1 MFYAPTPTVTSSK
14 SVKNPTRTVTP
25 IKSTVLST
33 TTLKVKYVTSY
44 DLLVSNKLVTRT
56 AKCTVSEA
64 PVADQSA
71 TVTPSG
77 APAETTDSTVVAKR
91 EFNMDSYIQARHAN
105 LDHAIAKRAPD
116 VATITSVITDPASF
130 STSMVI
136 MTAPAVTFQS
146 TVLVSTSSTSTPMAV
161 TLYANA
167 QVIVTAP
174 QVTVTKVR
182 TLQQDIEYTS
192 ATKYATATITT
203 TVTPS
208 AAAKRC
214 AASGGFM
221 Q

>member
-1 MFYAPTPTVTSSK
+1 MYYAPTPTVTSSK
-14 SVKNPTRTVTP
+14 SVRNPTRTITP

-44 DLLVSNKLVTRT
+44 DLVVSNKLVTRT
-56 AKCTVSEA
+56 AHCTVSEA

-77 APAETTDSTVVAKR
+77 APAETTTDAAVVAR
-91 EFNMDSYIQARHAN
+91 DFNMDSYIQARHAN
-105 LDHAIAKRAPD
+105 LENAIVKRAPD
-116 VATITSVITDPASF
+116 VATIVSVITDPASF

-161 TLYANA
+161 TLFANA
-167 QVIVTAP
+167 QVITTLP
-174 QVTVTKVR
+174 QVTVTRVR
-182 TLQQDIEYTS
+182 TISAAIEYTS
-192 ATKYATATITT
+192 ATKYATAVITT

-208 AAAKRC
+208 LAAKRC
-214 AASGGFM
+214 AASGGIM

>member
-56 AKCTVSEA
+56 AHCTVSEA

-71 TVTPSG
+71 SVTPSG
-77 APAETTDSTVVAKR
+77 APAESTDVTKR
-91 EFNMDSYIQARHAN
+91 DFNMDSYIQARHAN

-167 QVIVTAP
+167 QVIVTAQ
-174 QVTVTKVR
+174 QVTITKIR

-208 AAAKRC
+208 AAAKKC